1 MPCSNSLLARA
12 GVSMDI
18 QDKDG
23 WTPLHA
29 ASRWAQPEAIE
40 ALIDNGA
47 DIHIVNTFV
56 RDMELSY
63 LVQTKAFLYS
73 K

>member
-1 MPCSNSLLARA
+1 
-12 GVSMDI
+12 MDI

-23 WTPLHA
+23 WTALHA
-29 ASRWAQPEAIE
+29 AAKWAQPEAIE

-56 RDMELSY
+56 RDF
-63 LVQTKAFLYS
+63 FLFIPVS
-73 K
+73 RSE